1 MIKTLRRK
9 VILVTMSIVLLSLA
23 GIAMFIIMTT
33 QRGLSDESLRTLNMV
48 SAKQAFFGSGQSPD
62 SVADQQDSHVKK
74 PAAPMEAQIPYFT
87 IQVSSDGEVTSVDGE
102 YYTLEDAELLDE
114 IASAAL
120 VKDAPSGVLRTYS
133 LRYLKMEAPDGTSRI
148 AFVDTTGE
156 EKTLRILII
165 NLLSVS
171 AGVLVVF
178 FVLSLFLSKWI
189 LRPVEEAWERQR
201 QFIADASHEL
211 KTPLTV
217 ILANAEML
225 SAHPGDRAEDRDRW
239 IDNIKSEGRLT
250 RRLVESM
257 LQQAQLDCV
266 SQKTPYEALDL
277 SYIISESALMFE
289 PSLYEAGLKLDCDIA
304 ENLSVK
310 GDADQL
316 RQLTGILLDNARKYS
331 EPRGT
336 ISVSLIRGAK
346 NTVVLSVSNSGDP
359 IPEDKR
365 DHIFERFYRLDTARS
380 PEGGYGLG
388 LSIAKG
394 ISEAHHGG
402 IKAESFGRVNTF
414 TVTLPAT
421 K

>member
-9 VILVTMSIVLLSLA
+9 VILVTMSIVFLSLA
-23 GIAMFIIMTT
+23 GIAMFIIVTT
-33 QRGLSDESLRTLNMV
+33 QRGLATESLRTLDRV
-48 SAKQAFFGSGQSPD
+48 SAAEAFFGSGQNPD
-62 SVADQQDSHVKK
+62 SVSDQQDDRFKK
-74 PAAPMEAQIPYFT
+74 PVAPMEAQTPYFT
-87 IQVSSDGEVTSVDGE
+87 VQISAEGEVTSVGGE
-102 YYTLEDAELLDE
+102 YYTLEDAELLGE

-120 VKDAPSGVLRTYS
+120 AKDEPSGVLHSYS
-133 LRYLKMEAPDGTSRI
+133 LRYLRTEVPDGSSRI

-156 EKTLRILII
+156 ENTLRILII

-171 AGVLVVF
+171 SGVLVVF
-178 FVLSLFLSKWI
+178 FILSLFLSKWI
-189 LRPVEEAWERQR
+189 LKPVSEAWERQR

-225 SAHPGDRAEDRDRW
+225 SAHPDDRPENRDRW

-257 LQQAQLDCV
+257 LQQAQLDCI
-266 SQKTPYEALDL
+266 SQNIPYEVLDL

-289 PSLYEAGLKLDCDIA
+289 PSLYEAGLALDCCIA
-304 ENLSVK
+304 ENISAK
-310 GDADQL
+310 GDTDQL
-316 RQLTGILLDNARKYS
+316 RQLTGILIDNARKYS
-331 EPRGT
+331 QPRGT
-336 ISVSLIRGAK
+336 ISVSLARGAK
-346 NTVVLSVSNSGDP
+346 NTAVLSVSNSGDP

-365 DHIFERFYRLDTARS
+365 EHIFERFYRLDTARS
-380 PEGGYGLG
+380 QEGGYGLG

-394 ISEAHHGG
+394 IAEAHHGS
-402 IKAESFGRVNTF
+402 IKADSHGGVNTF
-414 TVTLPAT
+414 TVTLPAA